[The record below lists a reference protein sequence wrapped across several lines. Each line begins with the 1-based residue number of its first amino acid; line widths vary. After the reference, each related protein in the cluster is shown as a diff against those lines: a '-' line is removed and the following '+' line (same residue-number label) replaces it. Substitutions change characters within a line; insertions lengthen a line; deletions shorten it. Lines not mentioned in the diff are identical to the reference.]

1 MKELA
6 HSVRMNR
13 YKWQAH
19 EESVSMNCFDCVT
32 ATARLHLYIDRELS
46 GEEVEIVQQHLRS
59 CPNCGCRFHFDL
71 HLKRLIHE
79 RCTIIHAPAH
89 LRDAVMQ
96 LARGEQVSIDF
107 ELERQIR
114 SDLEGC

>member
-19 EESVSMNCFDCVT
+19 EESFSMNCFDCVT

-46 GEEVEIVQQHLRS
+46 SEEVEIVQQHLRS
-59 CPNCGCRFHFDL
+59 CPNCECRFHFDL

-79 RCTIIHAPAH
+79 RCTIVHAPAH